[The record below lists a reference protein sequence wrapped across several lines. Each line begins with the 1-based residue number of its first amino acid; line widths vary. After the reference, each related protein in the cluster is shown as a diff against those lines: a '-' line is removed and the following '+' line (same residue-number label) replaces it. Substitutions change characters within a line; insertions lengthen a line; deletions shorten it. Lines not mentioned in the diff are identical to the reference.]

1 MSLQTRRGGSHCLA
15 HPLLHRRE
23 RAYVLITQLVGG
35 NVLEGVLKF
44 RECRGNLL
52 PRSGSGQPASLG

>member
-1 MSLQTRRGGSHCLA
+1 
-15 HPLLHRRE
+15 LLHRRE

-35 NVLEGVLKF
+35 NMLEGVLKF
-44 RECRGNLL
+44 RECRGSLL